1 MKLTQKPTT
10 APDPSGSATPTKRH
24 LKPRPAVSSTPLAVS
39 DQTSFDLVGLTGGQ
53 LRELAR
59 REPGAGWTRIGQRL
73 VIRADKLLAL
83 LDRLASPTSVGD
95 LAIDCG
101 AVQATALADEPS
113 TVADVLA
120 ILGRR
125 AS

>member
-1 MKLTQKPTT
+1 MAIRKLRARPQVT
-10 APDPSGSATPTKRH
+10 AIPI
-24 LKPRPAVSSTPLAVS
+24 AVS
-39 DQTSFDLVGLTGGQ
+39 DQTSFDLVGLTSGQ

-95 LAIDCG
+95 LKTIDCG
-101 AVQATALADEPS
+101 AVQAIALADEPS